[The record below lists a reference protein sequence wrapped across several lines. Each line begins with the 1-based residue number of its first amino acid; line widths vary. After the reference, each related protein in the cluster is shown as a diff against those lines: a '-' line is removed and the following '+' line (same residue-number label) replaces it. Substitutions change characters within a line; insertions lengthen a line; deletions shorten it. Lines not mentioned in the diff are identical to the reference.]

1 MVFAHTSVRSRA
13 AIACCFVLASVG
25 CSGDR
30 KAAAPPAAASSAAA
44 DSHAV
49 VPGLT
54 PAPSSGAAA
63 SAPNLG
69 LVPLPDMPPDT
80 AAGLLK
86 QFELTLPKLEKWAKA
101 QSALNVLTKQN
112 PQMLPHLQAQA
123 APKTLDQMIAMI
135 GSEPKIRAA
144 LKQNGSTPRDYV
156 LTMIAMQQA
165 MQGYARV
172 AEGKPLPND
181 LPPATAAN
189 IVFVQKNMPAIQQV
203 LATIQK

>member
-1 MVFAHTSVRSRA
+1 VFFAQASVRSRE

-30 KAAAPPAAASSAAA
+30 KAAAPPAAAASV

-49 VPGLT
+49 IPGLT
-54 PAPSSGAAA
+54 PAPAPSSGATAP
-63 SAPNLG
+63 APNLG

-112 PQMLPHLQAQA
+112 PQMLPRLQAQA

-203 LATIQK
+203 LATIEK